1 MSTPATRTSD
11 VELVRL
17 AAREHLLRF
26 IALAASDPASRH
38 FDHIFDPTLQD
49 LACAA
54 ALHLATDLVTRPA
67 KLAPGE
73 EPPEGLDL
81 VQLVEALDES
91 RDRLVDDHTRVF
103 GLVVSKECPP
113 YEVQYC
119 PQTFSVFRS
128 QRMADIAGFYRAFGV
143 EPGRDAPERVDHLAC
158 ELEFLAWLVAKELH
172 AREQQGDEWTE
183 RSETC
188 RDAQRDFLA
197 EHVAW
202 WVPAF
207 SRALGDRARSLDP
220 LPRLQAALAPALAA
234 LIPAERAALG
244 VKPPDELAR
253 PRPGEEEGM
262 TEAAC
267 GSCTQAGA

>member
-1 MSTPATRTSD
+1 MSTPATTSD
-11 VELVRL
+11 VDLVRL
-17 AAREHLLRF
+17 AAREHVLRF
-26 IALAASDPASRH
+26 LALAASDPASRR
-38 FDHIFDPTLQD
+38 FDRIFDPTLQD

-54 ALHLATDLVTRPA
+54 ALHLAADPAARPA
-67 KLAPGE
+67 ELAPGE
-73 EPPEGLDL
+73 EPPEGLNL
-81 VQLVEALDES
+81 AQLVDALGES
-91 RDRLVDDHTRVF
+91 RERLVADHTRVF

-143 EPGRDAPERVDHLAC
+143 EPGRDAPDRVDHLAC

-172 AREQQGDEWTE
+172 AREQEGDEWVE

-207 SRALGDRARSLDP
+207 SRALGDRARSLEP
-220 LPRLQAALAPALAA
+220 HPRLHAALAAALAA
-234 LIPAERAALG
+234 LMPAERAVLG
-244 VKPPDELAR
+244 VKSPDELAR
-253 PRPGEEEGM
+253 PRPEEEEGKG
-262 TEAAC
+262 EGAC
-267 GSCTQAGA
+267 GSCIHAGAE